1 MVGSQAQ
8 RKAVSYLKDYFEI
21 SERRACELIKVARP
35 TIRYKSVTKEDK
47 SLKARI
53 VEIALNHKS
62 FGYRRIA
69 VLLKREG
76 LVVNHKKVYRLYV
89 KEGLNL
95 KKRVKKKYINRYKE
109 SLGISNRPNQR
120 WAMDFMSDSLAFGKE
135 ASAAQH
141 Y

>member
-1 MVGSQAQ
+1 M
-8 RKAVSYLKDYFEI
+8 
-21 SERRACELIKVARP
+21 
-35 TIRYKSVTKEDK
+35 
-47 SLKARI
+47 
-53 VEIALNHKS
+53 NHKS

-95 KKRVKKKYINRYKE
+95 KKRVKRKYINRYKE

-120 WAMDFMSDSLAFGKE
+120 WVMDFMSDSLAFGKE